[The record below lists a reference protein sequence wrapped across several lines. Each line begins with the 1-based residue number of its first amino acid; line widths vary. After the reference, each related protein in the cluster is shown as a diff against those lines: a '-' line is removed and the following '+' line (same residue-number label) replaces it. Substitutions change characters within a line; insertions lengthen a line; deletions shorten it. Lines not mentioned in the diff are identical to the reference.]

1 VTIVPAALT
10 GGPGRARF
18 HLSLAGD
25 TSRLHGQR
33 DTVSDV
39 EVEVTT
45 ADAVETHTRAGAG
58 APLPSRS

>member
-45 ADAVETHTRAGAG
+45 ADAVETPHPRRRRRS
-58 APLPSRS
+58 PLSRS